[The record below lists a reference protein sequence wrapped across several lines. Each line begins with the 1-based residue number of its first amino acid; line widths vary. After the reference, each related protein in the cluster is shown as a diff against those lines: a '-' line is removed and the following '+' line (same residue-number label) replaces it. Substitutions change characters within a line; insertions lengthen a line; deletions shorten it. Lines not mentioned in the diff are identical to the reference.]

1 MKMRARVVFCD
12 YAGCVAESITEPA
25 TDAKVEDGVLM
36 IMSGDEMVAAY
47 KEWKRFSM
55 NPIEEQ

>member
-1 MKMRARVVFCD
+1 MRARVVVRD
-12 YAGCVAESITEPA
+12 VLGCPVESITEPV
-25 TDAKVEDGVLM
+25 TEAKVKDGVLM
-36 IMSGDEMVAAY
+36 IMIGDEMVAAY